1 MSGHRPF
8 NELLAKLPADRRERI
23 ERETGEALAEL
34 ERPSI
39 GSKFLVYRDRI
50 GQFRWRLIA
59 ATGEVLAE
67 SATGFSDHTSCI
79 DSINLLRVASS
90 TLDIEL
96 AA

>member
-8 NELLAKLPADRRERI
+8 NELHAKLPADRRERI
-23 ERETGEALAEL
+23 EHETSEALAKL
-34 ERPSI
+34 ERPSM
-39 GSKFLVYRDRI
+39 GSKFLIYHDKI

-59 ATGEVLAE
+59 PNGEVLAD
-67 SATGFSDHTSCI
+67 SATGFTDHTSCI